1 MSEDAGPDGATPA
14 DDSARATSA
23 QGEVTVVRLADLR
36 RTVAATAVGNMIE
49 WFDFGVYSFTAV
61 TIGRV
66 FFPEASQ
73 SAQLLSSLATFAAAF
88 IVRPLGGIFFGPLSD
103 RIGRKRVLVLTVL
116 TMSLGTFA
124 VGLLPGYAQ
133 VGVWAPVLLLAAR
146 LVQGFSTGGEYG
158 SAMTFVTEHSPDRGR
173 GFVAS
178 WLEFGTLTGFVLG
191 ASLVTLLTAVLS
203 SAELDSWG
211 WRIPFL
217 VAGPL
222 GLVGLYLRLR
232 LTETPAF
239 EHLESRAPERST
251 GLRKEVGVLVR
262 TQRRPLLVCL
272 GLVLVLNVPSYIITA
287 YLPSYLSAQLGFS
300 QNESLIVVVVV
311 LVVLMVLLNFVG
323 RLSDRIGRRP
333 VMMTGCVLL
342 VVLSVPA
349 FLIIQQRT
357 LVAVFLGTL
366 LVGLMYLC
374 FDSTEPGTLPTLF
387 PTRVRAGALSITYNI
402 STSLF
407 GGTTPLIAAAL
418 VDTTHSLIA
427 PAFLLLAAG
436 LIGGVAVY
444 FAPETARRPMP
455 DTPPVAASEQEA
467 AAIRQAS
474 AAS

>member
-1 MSEDAGPDGATPA
+1 MSEGAGPDG
-14 DDSARATSA
+14 SAPTGDGAAGSPDPGA
-23 QGEVTVVRLADLR
+23 VTVVRLGDLR

-73 SAQLLSSLATFAAAF
+73 SAQLLSSFATFAAAF
-88 IVRPLGGIFFGPLSD
+88 LVRPLGGLFFGPLSD
-103 RIGRKRVLVLTVL
+103 RIGRKRVLVFTVI

-124 VGLLPGYAQ
+124 VGLLPGFAQ
-133 VGVWAPVLLLAAR
+133 VGVWAPVLLLLAR
-146 LVQGFSTGGEYG
+146 LIQGFSTGGEYG
-158 SAMTFVTEHSPDRGR
+158 SAMTFITEHSPDRRR

-191 ASLVTLLTAVLS
+191 ASLVTLLTSVLS
-203 SAELDSWG
+203 TADLDSWG

-239 EHLESRAPERST
+239 EHLESRAPKRSA
-251 GLRKEVGVLVR
+251 GLRKEAKELVR
-262 TQRRPLLVCL
+262 HQRRPLLVCL
-272 GLVLVLNVPSYIITA
+272 GLVLVLNVPSYMLTA

-300 QNESLIVVVVV
+300 QNTSLIVVVVV
-311 LVVLMVLLNFVG
+311 LVILMVLLQFAG
-323 RLSDRIGRRP
+323 RLSDRVGRRP
-333 VMMTGCVLL
+333 VMMTGCALL

-357 LVAVFLGTL
+357 VVAVFFGTL

-387 PTRVRAGALSITYNI
+387 PTRVRAGALSVTYNI

-407 GGTTPLIAAAL
+407 GGTTPLVAAAL
-418 VDTTHSLIA
+418 VDGTHSLIA
-427 PAFLLLAAG
+427 PAFLLVAAG
-436 LIGGVAVY
+436 LVGGVAVY

-455 DTPPVAASEQEA
+455 AAPPVVATEEEA
-467 AAIRQAS
+467 AAIRGGA

>member
-1 MSEDAGPDGATPA
+1 M
-14 DDSARATSA
+14 
-23 QGEVTVVRLADLR
+23 TVVRLGDLR

-73 SAQLLSSLATFAAAF
+73 SAQLLSSFATFAAAF
-88 IVRPLGGIFFGPLSD
+88 LVRPLGGLFFGPLSD
-103 RIGRKRVLVLTVL
+103 RIGRKRVLVFTVI

-124 VGLLPGYAQ
+124 VGLLPGFAQ
-133 VGVWAPVLLLAAR
+133 VGVWAPVLLLLAR

-158 SAMTFVTEHSPDRGR
+158 SAMTFISEHSPDRRR

-191 ASLVTLLTAVLS
+191 ASLVTLLTSVLS
-203 SAELDSWG
+203 TADLDSWG

-232 LTETPAF
+232 LSETPAF
-239 EHLESRAPERST
+239 EHLESRAPKRSA
-251 GLRKEVGVLVR
+251 GLRKEAKELVR
-262 TQRRPLLVCL
+262 HQRRPLLVCL
-272 GLVLVLNVPSYIITA
+272 GLVLVLNVPSYLLTA

-300 QNESLIVVVVV
+300 QNTSLIVVVVV
-311 LVVLMVLLNFVG
+311 LVILMVLLQFVG
-323 RLSDRIGRRP
+323 RLSDRVGRRP

-357 LVAVFLGTL
+357 VVAVFLGTL

-407 GGTTPLIAAAL
+407 GGTTPLVAAAL
-418 VDTTHSLIA
+418 VDGTHSLIA
-427 PAFLLLAAG
+427 PAFLLVAAG
-436 LIGGVAVY
+436 LVGGIAVY

-455 DTPPVAASEQEA
+455 AAPPVVATEEEA
-467 AAIRQAS
+467 AAIRGGAPAS
-474 AAS
+474 

>member
-14 DDSARATSA
+14 DEGAATTPA
-23 QGEVTVVRLADLR
+23 QGAVTVVRLADLR

-103 RIGRKRVLVLTVL
+103 RVGRKRVLVLTVV

-158 SAMTFVTEHSPDRGR
+158 SAMTFVTEHSPDRRR

-203 SAELDSWG
+203 SADLDSWG

-232 LTETPAF
+232 LAETPAF
-239 EHLESRAPERST
+239 EHLENRAPARST
-251 GLRKEVGVLVR
+251 GLRKEVGELVR
-262 TQRRPLLVCL
+262 NQRRPLLVCL
-272 GLVLVLNVPSYIITA
+272 GLVLVLNVPSYVITA

-311 LVVLMVLLNFVG
+311 LVVLMVLLNFAG

-366 LVGLMYLC
+366 LIGLMYLC
-374 FDSTEPGTLPTLF
+374 FDSTEPDTLPTLF
-387 PTRVRAGALSITYNI
+387 PTRLRAGALSITYNI

-436 LIGGVAVY
+436 LVGGIAVY

-455 DTPPVAASEQEA
+455 DTPPVVASEEEA
-467 AAIRQAS
+467 AAIRQGS
-474 AAS
+474 ATS